1 MIQNYEKLTEIKM
14 MKEKAKI
21 DERHFQERNEWEKQ
35 MGENMMKKDERIK

>member
-21 DERHFQERNEWEKQ
+21 DEDIFKKEMNEKNKC
-35 MGENMMKKDERIK
+35 GRKYDEQG